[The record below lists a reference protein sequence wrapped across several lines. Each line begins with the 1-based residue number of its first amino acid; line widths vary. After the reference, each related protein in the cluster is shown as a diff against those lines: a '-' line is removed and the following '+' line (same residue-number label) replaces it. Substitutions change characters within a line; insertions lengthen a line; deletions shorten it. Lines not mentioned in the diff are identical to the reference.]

1 MSLYR
6 LCLKTANLEI
16 TKKIRNL
23 NISSNKNSIG
33 PKSEEMNTRFSI
45 LIISSF
51 FSIALVPNL
60 NAQNK
65 VWSVDDCIQYALEKN
80 IQVQQAQVT
89 SNISNENLLL
99 AKASWY
105 PYLSSSARES
115 YNWNNVFNSTTGATT
130 FRGTDGVNISASSAM
145 TIYNGSRIRNNVK
158 QTETNYEA
166 SQYNIEVI
174 KETVS
179 LNVLNAYLQVLYSE
193 EQVKNDT
200 DQIASLAEQLNLA
213 GERLKLGAI
222 ANSDYLQ
229 VKSQLATE
237 KQTLATAQSQ
247 LAINRIAL
255 MQIMEFPITSDFQ
268 IQHPNLDSLINQKRL
283 PDPVEIYQTAL
294 GIKPEVKNAELTKK
308 SSQIGIDLAKANYY
322 PDLSFNAGVSTSYS
336 GYQTSYS
343 TSYRPGTT
351 FGDQLKN
358 NISPALGLSASIPIY
373 QNRAAKT
380 GVEVAKF
387 NLNYAELTELNT
399 KDVLRKAIEQ
409 ACQNVVSNQIVY
421 EASAEAYQAVKESY
435 NVASEKYNQGIMS
448 SVDFLIQKTT
458 FIASQSTFLQS
469 KYALIFSY
477 KILDFYAGQPLS
489 FSNKNK

>member
-1 MSLYR
+1 MNIKLSL
-6 LCLKTANLEI
+6 L
-16 TKKIRNL
+16 
-23 NISSNKNSIG
+23 
-33 PKSEEMNTRFSI
+33 I
-45 LIISSF
+45 LICFLNPGGKS
-51 FSIALVPNL
+51 LL
-60 NAQNK
+60 NAQSK
-65 VWSVDDCIQYALEKN
+65 IWSVDDCIQYALEKN
-80 IQVQQAQVT
+80 IQVQQARVN
-89 SNISNENLLL
+89 SSISNENLLL

-105 PYLSSSARES
+105 PYLSSSAREN
-115 YNWNNVFNSTTGATT
+115 YNWNNVVNSTTGATT
-130 FRGTDGVNISASSAM
+130 FKGTNGLNISASSAM
-145 TIYNGSRIRNNVK
+145 TVFNGYKIRNNVK

-179 LNVLNAYLQVLYSE
+179 LNVLNSYLQVLYSE

-237 KQTLATAQSQ
+237 KQTLATARSQ

-255 MQIMEFPITSDFQ
+255 MQIMEFPITTDFQ
-268 IQHPNLDSLINQKRL
+268 IQHPNLDSLINQKRI
-283 PDPVEIYQTAL
+283 PDPIEIYQIAL
-294 GIKPEVKNAELTKK
+294 GIKPEVKNAELNKK
-308 SSQIGIDLAKANYY
+308 SSQISIDLARANYY
-322 PDLSFNAGVSTSYS
+322 PNISLNAGVSTSYS

-351 FGDQLKN
+351 LGDQLKN
-358 NISPALGLSASIPIY
+358 NISPAIGLTASIPIY
-373 QNRAAKT
+373 QNRQVKT
-380 GVEVAKF
+380 GVAVAKL
-387 NLNYAELTELNT
+387 NLNNAELNDLYT

-409 ACQNVVSNQIVY
+409 ACQNVVSNQIEY
-421 EASAEAYQAVKESY
+421 EASVEAYQAVKESY
-435 NVASEKYNQGIMS
+435 DVASEKYNQGIMN

-477 KILDFYAGQPLS
+477 KIVDFYAGQPLS
-489 FSNKNK
+489 FNNRNK

>member
-1 MSLYR
+1 
-6 LCLKTANLEI
+6 
-16 TKKIRNL
+16 
-23 NISSNKNSIG
+23 
-33 PKSEEMNTRFSI
+33 MNNRFSI
-45 LIISSF
+45 LIISCLI
-51 FSIALVPNL
+51 SIISGCYL
-60 NAQNK
+60 NAQQK

-80 IQVQQAQVT
+80 IQVQQARV
-89 SNISNENLLL
+89 SSSISNENLLL

-105 PYLSSSARES
+105 PYLNSSARNS
-115 YNWNNVFNSTTGATT
+115 YNWNNVVNSSTGATT
-130 FRGTDGVNISASSAM
+130 FKGTDGVNISASSAI
-145 TIYNGSRIRNNVK
+145 TIYNGSKIRNTVK
-158 QTETNYEA
+158 QTETNFEA

-179 LNVLNAYLQVLYSE
+179 LNVLNAYLQVLYSQ

-213 GERLKLGAI
+213 SERLKLGAI

-255 MQIMEFPITSDFQ
+255 MQIMEFPITSNFQ
-268 IQHPNLDSLINQKRL
+268 IQHPNLDSIINQKRL

-294 GIKPEVKNAELTKK
+294 GIKPEVKNAELAKK
-308 SSQIGIDLAKANYY
+308 SYQIGIDLAKANYY
-322 PDLSFNAGVSTSYS
+322 PTLSANAGISTSYS

-358 NISPALGLSASIPIY
+358 NISPAIGLSASIPIY
-373 QNRAAKT
+373 QNRQVKT
-380 GVEVAKF
+380 GVEVAKL
-387 NLNYAELTELNT
+387 NLNNAELSELNT

-409 ACQNVVSNQIVY
+409 ACQNVVSNQIEY
-421 EASAEAYQAVKESY
+421 EASAEAYKAVKESY
-435 NVASEKYNQGIMS
+435 DVASEKYDRGLMS

-458 FIASQSTFLQS
+458 FITSQSTFLQS

-489 FSNKNK
+489 FNNKNK